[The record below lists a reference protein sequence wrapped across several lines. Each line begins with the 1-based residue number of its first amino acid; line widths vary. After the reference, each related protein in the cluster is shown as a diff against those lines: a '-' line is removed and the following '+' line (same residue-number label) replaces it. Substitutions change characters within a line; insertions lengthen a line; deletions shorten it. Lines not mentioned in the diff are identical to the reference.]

1 MLFLVQFY
9 GSLQSPVP
17 IGTDKLREEPVTGR
31 EVKENEI
38 KLAECSKRK
47 GKEVNHGVVS
57 SEVIVGLPN
66 ELEIV
71 SIVTKAAVENLGLK
85 EGKEVYAVIN
95 AGDVVLATDY

>member
-1 MLFLVQFY
+1 M
-9 GSLQSPVP
+9 
-17 IGTDKLREEPVTGR
+17 KLSSR
-31 EVKENEI
+31 NI
-38 KLAECSKRK
+38 LK
-47 GKEVNHGVVS
+47 GKVKKLNHGAVN

-95 AGDVVLATDY
+95 AADVILATDY